1 MLNLY
6 ESFKWQALKGG
17 TLMKVADVV
26 APDFRGGNFSHLTT
40 FTSTHQ
46 AFSRDQMFLEEL
58 LSR

>member
-26 APDFRGGNFSHLTT
+26 APAFLGGNISHLTT
-40 FTSTHQ
+40 FTSTYQ
-46 AFSRDQMFLEEL
+46 AFSRAQMFLEDL